1 MVVVVGYH
9 NKKKYK
15 SKNGKFMIEKG
26 KKYHIGGVLF
36 ENGIYL
42 RNYATQQ
49 IPLSSR

>member
-9 NKKKYK
+9 NKKTYK
-15 SKNGKFMIEKG
+15 NKKGKNYDRKT

-42 RNYATQQ
+42 RGHATQQ